1 MKKIKK
7 FQEGLAKVSL
17 VIAAIMLASVALSI
31 LLAVADRHILKI
43 GLIWTEQYARYMLIW
58 STFVSANV
66 LIYRNELMRVDFL
79 DSFWPAGMMRVR
91 EAIYNLLFIIMLTL
105 LGWFGMEQ
113 ATAYIGVSLMGIDI
127 DKFWVYLCVP
137 VGAILMMIQYLL
149 NLLTLFMEKKGADAA

>member
-1 MKKIKK
+1 MEKIKK
-7 FQEGLAKVSL
+7 FQGGLAKASL

-79 DSFWPAGMMRVR
+79 DSFWPAGMKRVR

-137 VGAILMMIQYLL
+137 VGAVLMMIQYLL